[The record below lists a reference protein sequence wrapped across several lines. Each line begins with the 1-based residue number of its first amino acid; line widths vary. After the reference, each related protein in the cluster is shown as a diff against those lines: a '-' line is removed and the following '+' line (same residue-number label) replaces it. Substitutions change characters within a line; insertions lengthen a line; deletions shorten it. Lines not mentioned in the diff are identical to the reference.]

1 MNRPPNPSLMRF
13 LPGILAI
20 LISSTLA
27 GQSPVVVTPVTVQE
41 ISLGRRVVGTV
52 LPVRISTI
60 GSALDGR
67 VLTFDVNSGDR
78 VKSGQR
84 LAQLRPDTFNLQVA
98 AAKAQLELY
107 RQQLAELA
115 NGSRPEDIEEAEAKM
130 LAAKAASDNAAKK
143 FDRLNSL
150 AESSAASD
158 AELED
163 AREQADAKRF
173 TWMAA
178 KATLK
183 RVKQGPRLESIAQA
197 EAQVQLQLHQVQ
209 LLEDQLQKLAIKS
222 PFDGF
227 IAAEYTE
234 VGSWIS
240 RGDPVVQVVQLD
252 QVEVQLAVTAETV
265 VHLYPGEKIRVDFP
279 EFPEELFVGTI
290 KRVVP
295 VADPRSRTFPVFI
308 LLDNVLNNGVPELKA
323 GMLARVE
330 VPAGRREAMPLVPKD
345 ALVLNGVDSAV
356 FVIDPDPEFRGR
368 DSGLARRVPVTLGVA
383 VGGLIQVSGNID
395 EGDLVAT
402 EGNERLVSGASVQ
415 VVGRRRTDTK
425 VTGDDE

>member
-1 MNRPPNPSLMRF
+1 MRLF
-13 LPGILAI
+13 TGILAF
-20 LISSTLA
+20 LICSTLP
-27 GQSPVVVTPVTVQE
+27 GQSPVVVAPVEVQE

-52 LPVRISTI
+52 LPIRVSTI

-78 VKSGQR
+78 VEAGQR
-84 LAQLRPDTFNLQVA
+84 LAQLRPDTFKLQVA
-98 AAKAQLELY
+98 AARSQLELY

-115 NGSRPEDIEEAEAKM
+115 NGSRPEDIAEAEAKM

-143 FDRLNSL
+143 FERLNSL

-163 AREQADAKRF
+163 AREQTDAKRF
-173 TWMAA
+173 TLMAA
-178 KATLK
+178 EATLK
-183 RVKQGPRLESIAQA
+183 RVKQGPRLELIAQA
-197 EAQVQLQLHQVQ
+197 EAQVELQLHQVQ
-209 LLEDQLQKLAIKS
+209 LLEDQLRKHTIQA

-227 IAAEYTE
+227 IAAEHTE
-234 VGSWIS
+234 VGAWIS

-265 VHLYPGEKIRVDFP
+265 VHLNPGETIRV
-279 EFPEELFVGTI
+279 EFPELPQDLFVGTI
-290 KRVVP
+290 ERVVP

-308 LLDNVLNNGVPELKA
+308 LLDNALVNGVPELKA
-323 GMLARVE
+323 GMLARVD

-345 ALVLNGVDSAV
+345 ALVLNGIESAV
-356 FVIDPDPEFRGR
+356 FVIDSDPKLSDR

-383 VGGLIQVSGNID
+383 VGGLIQVSGNIKA
-395 EGDLVAT
+395 GDWVAT
-402 EGNERLVSGASVQ
+402 EGNERLLPGATVQ
-415 VVGRRRTDTK
+415 VVGRRRSEIK
-425 VTGDDE
+425 ALGDVE

>member
-1 MNRPPNPSLMRF
+1 MRLF
-13 LPGILAI
+13 TGILAF
-20 LISSTLA
+20 LICSTLP
-27 GQSPVVVTPVTVQE
+27 GQSPVVVAPVEVQE

-52 LPVRISTI
+52 LPIRVSTI

-78 VKSGQR
+78 VEAGQR
-84 LAQLRPDTFNLQVA
+84 LAQLRPDTFKLQVA
-98 AAKAQLELY
+98 AARSQLELY

-115 NGSRPEDIEEAEAKM
+115 NGSRPEDIAEAEAKM

-143 FDRLNSL
+143 FERLNSL

-163 AREQADAKRF
+163 AREQTDAKRF
-173 TWMAA
+173 TLMAA
-178 KATLK
+178 EATLK
-183 RVKQGPRLESIAQA
+183 RVKQGPRLELIAQA
-197 EAQVQLQLHQVQ
+197 EAQVELQLHQVQ
-209 LLEDQLQKLAIKS
+209 LLEDQLRKHTIQA

-227 IAAEYTE
+227 IAAEHTE
-234 VGSWIS
+234 VGAWIS

-265 VHLYPGEKIRVDFP
+265 VHLNPGETIRV
-279 EFPEELFVGTI
+279 EFPELPQDLFVGTI
-290 KRVVP
+290 ERVVP

-308 LLDNVLNNGVPELKA
+308 LLDNALVNGVPELKA
-323 GMLARVE
+323 GMLARVD

-345 ALVLNGVDSAV
+345 ALVLNGIESAV
-356 FVIDPDPEFRGR
+356 FVIDSDPKFSDR

-383 VGGLIQVSGNID
+383 VGGLIQVSGNIKA
-395 EGDLVAT
+395 GDWVAT
-402 EGNERLVSGASVQ
+402 EGNERLLPGATVQ
-415 VVGRRRTDTK
+415 VVGRRRSEIK
-425 VTGDDE
+425 ALGDVE